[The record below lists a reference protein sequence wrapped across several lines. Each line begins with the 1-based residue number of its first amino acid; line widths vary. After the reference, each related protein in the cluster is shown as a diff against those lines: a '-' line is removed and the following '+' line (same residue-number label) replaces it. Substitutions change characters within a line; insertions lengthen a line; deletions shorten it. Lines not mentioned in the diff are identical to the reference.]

1 MQQINLNSVKI
12 PEWIKYFGWIIAIVL
27 LLWVKSCNVEPD
39 KVKTITVT
47 IPGKKGS
54 FTPVK
59 PDNAKISQIKWEKGD
74 PVITEN
80 PLNEKLLADNEN
92 LKYVIKAAN
101 DSINKFRSAND
112 SIKLKMFTEVNQI
125 NSFSSKF
132 EDNNLIINV
141 NGIARGEVKEI
152 TPSYTIKQLKTDV
165 SIEEKLPGLRVLGGV
180 EVGNTKT
187 LDNLSFKGSVLL
199 QNRKGNIISAGYD
212 TDNKIWLGYYR
223 SIF

>member
-1 MQQINLNSVKI
+1 MQQINLNGIKI
-12 PEWIKYFGWIIAIVL
+12 PEWIKYFGWILAISL
-27 LLWVKSCNVEPD
+27 LLWVKSCNPEP
-39 KVKTITVT
+39 KTKIVTVT
-47 IPGKKGS
+47 IPEKKGS

-59 PDNAKISQIKWEKGD
+59 PDNTKISQTKWEKGD

-80 PLNEKLLADNEN
+80 PFNKELLKDNKN
-92 LKYVIKAAN
+92 LKDIIKAAN
-101 DSINKFRSAND
+101 DSINKFKSVND

-125 NSFSSKF
+125 NAFSSKF
-132 EDNNLIINV
+132 EDDNIILNI

-152 TPSYTIKQLKTDV
+152 TPSYTIKQQRIDV
-165 SIEEKLPGLRVLGGV
+165 PIQEKLPALRVYGGG
-180 EVGNTKT
+180 EVGNTKI
-187 LDNLSFKGSVLL
+187 LDELSFKGSVLF